1 MKKVLIINGPNLNL
15 IGTRETEIYGNISF
29 DEIKNECIKKGKENN
44 IEIDFRQTNSE
55 GEIINWIHEV
65 NNNYEGLII
74 NPAGYTHTSI
84 AILDSLKVLKKPKI
98 EIHISNIYSRDEY
111 RKKSVTSESVDGLIC
126 GFGKDS
132 YILAILA
139 IKKLMEN
146 IK

>member
-1 MKKVLIINGPNLNL
+1 M
-15 IGTRETEIYGNISF
+15 
-29 DEIKNECIKKGKENN
+29 
-44 IEIDFRQTNSE
+44 
-55 GEIINWIHEV
+55 
-65 NNNYEGLII
+65 
-74 NPAGYTHTSI
+74 
-84 AILDSLKVLKKPKI
+84 DSLKVLKKPKI

-139 IKKLMEN
+139 IKKLTGN

>member
-74 NPAGYTHTSI
+74 KNHINELKNNAGVH
-84 AILDSLKVLKKPKI
+84 SLHLMSQWQ
-98 EIHISNIYSRDEY
+98 ESNS
-111 RKKSVTSESVDGLIC
+111 
-126 GFGKDS
+126 
-132 YILAILA
+132 
-139 IKKLMEN
+139 
-146 IK
+146 